1 MAVSQHTSSFGYNQ
15 VAFLQTVLYHVFLTV
30 GECFGGHELF
40 VGDVVVVH
48 EIDLEPVL
56 NLYGSSG
63 GDTNGGWNVYLKN
76 ASDGNIKGGQ
86 TYWSTSMSQVVNAGT
101 YYIFV
106 ASANPAAA
114 PSGVTYDLTLGTAP
128 VPVTIAK
135 VGQLDIAPGK
145 ASIGLRLHSKT
156 KNAKK
161 YQVAYRKRKTVT
173 KKKKVLKTYK
183 QKTKKK
189 DAKGKPIYVTK
200 TKWVTKK
207 YKAFKYGKWKYK
219 TTKNANKKIVISHLK
234 RKTYYQVKIR
244 GINGTFKGPWKSGFG
259 MTTK

>member
-1 MAVSQHTSSFGYNQ
+1 MSISTQKANANVPYANITMKKAVY
-15 VAFLQTVLYHVFLTV
+15 VK
-30 GECFGGHELF
+30 
-40 VGDVVVVH
+40 VV
-48 EIDLEPVL
+48 I
-56 NLYGSSG
+56 
-63 GDTNGGWNVYLKN
+63 
-76 ASDGNIKGGQ
+76 
-86 TYWSTSMSQVVNAGT
+86 
-101 YYIFV
+101 
-106 ASANPAAA
+106 PA
-114 PSGVTYDLTLGTAP
+114 
-128 VPVTIAK
+128 I
-135 VGQLDIAPGK
+135 I
-145 ASIGLRLHSKT
+145 SKT

-161 YQVAYRKRKTVT
+161 YQVAYRTRKTVT

-183 QKTKKK
+183 KKTKKK
-189 DAKGKPIYVTK
+189 DAKGKSIYVTK